1 LFISIG
7 GNRRNATRSGLVAP
21 AIVNVTSFTIPCDPK
36 TPHGPLR
43 LHTFALMQRR
53 NGSPRSMAYSAHGR
67 ESQDMSKHAIGPMIL
82 AASILAVPVLAATQ
96 SNEAPNNSPAA
107 ASSAASSNTG
117 SNMGAGMTA
126 TRSNQANSTAGAPA
140 NEATTPRYVTAD
152 GQMRLGKIVGA
163 SVYND
168 QNQSVGSI
176 DDVLM
181 SHNNKATMAVISV
194 GGFLGMGSKLV
205 SVPFDQLKVQN
216 DRIVMP
222 GATKASLNGM
232 PEFKYNNA

>member
-1 LFISIG
+1 
-7 GNRRNATRSGLVAP
+7 
-21 AIVNVTSFTIPCDPK
+21 
-36 TPHGPLR
+36 
-43 LHTFALMQRR
+43 
-53 NGSPRSMAYSAHGR
+53 
-67 ESQDMSKHAIGPMIL
+67 MSKHAIGPMIL

-140 NEATTPRYVTAD
+140 NESTTPRYVTAD

>member
-1 LFISIG
+1 VREFLTLESHE
-7 GNRRNATRSGLVAP
+7 RRP
-21 AIVNVTSFTIPCDPK
+21 F
-36 TPHGPLR
+36 R

-53 NGSPRSMAYSAHGR
+53 NGRLRWLAYCADER
-67 ESQDMSKHAIGPMIL
+67 EPQEMSRHAIGPMIL

-107 ASSAASSNTG
+107 ASSAPN
-117 SNMGAGMTA
+117 SNMGAGMTT
-126 TRSNQANSTAGAPA
+126 TRSNQSNSMAGTSA
-140 NEATTPRYVTAD
+140 NESTTPRYVTAD

-181 SHNNKATMAVISV
+181 NRDNKANTAVISV

-205 SVPFDQLKVQN
+205 SVPFDQLKVEN

-222 GATKASLNGM
+222 GATKASLTGM
-232 PEFKYNNA
+232 PEYKYNNA